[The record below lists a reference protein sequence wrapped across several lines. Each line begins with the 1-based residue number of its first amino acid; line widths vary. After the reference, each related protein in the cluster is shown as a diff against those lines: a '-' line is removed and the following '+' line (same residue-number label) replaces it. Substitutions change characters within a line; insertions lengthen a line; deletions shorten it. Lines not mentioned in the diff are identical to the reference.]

1 MNCSEFENELMQLVE
16 SRCVALTDQ
25 AATHATECSA
35 CAERW
40 REHRLIDIALAAWRP
55 VLLPPSL
62 ADTVLAQLL
71 AERSPVLMAS
81 RSLAANRSRWMV
93 VAAAACLLAVLG
105 FGMAT
110 IPSSGNRSFALRQDR
125 SSSQQPSDI
134 SKQSSVEVVSSVAA
148 VLDDLRTEYRELA
161 AETRAT
167 AREFAVVIPP
177 SPVVP
182 WMNENNSDRAPEN
195 IADAVPPGMVSV
207 IGRSIGTQIGQAMD
221 FLWVTVP
228 DTVPRG

>member
-1 MNCSEFENELMQLVE
+1 MNCSEFENELEQLVE
-16 SRCVALTDQ
+16 SRCIALTDH
-25 AATHATECSA
+25 AATHTTECGA
-35 CAERW
+35 CGQRW
-40 REHRLIDIALAAWRP
+40 RDHRLIDIALAAWRP
-55 VLLPPSL
+55 VPLPPAL
-62 ADTVLAQLL
+62 AETLLAQLL
-71 AERSPVLMAS
+71 AERNPLPMVT
-81 RSLAANRSRWMV
+81 RSTAAHRSRWTV
-93 VAAAACLLAVLG
+93 VAVAACLLAILG
-105 FGMAT
+105 FGMST
-110 IPSSGNRSFALRQDR
+110 IPGSGNRTLALRQGG
-125 SSSQQPSDI
+125 SPTPQPSDI
-134 SKQSSVEVVSSVAA
+134 SRQSSVEVVSSVAA

-182 WMNENNSDRAPEN
+182 WVNEHNSDRAPEN
-195 IADAVPPGMVSV
+195 IADAVPAGAVSV